1 MAMDALDAPRGWF
14 ETRARDSYRYS
25 GNSMTD
31 SNATAIGPLMKGK
44 RGLVMGV
51 ANDRSIAW
59 GIAKT
64 LANHGADLA
73 FTYQGEAFGRRAVP
87 LAESVGSNIIVP
99 CDVGDIDSVDNVFAE
114 IKKTW
119 GSLDFI
125 VHALAFSDRREL
137 HGRYAD
143 TTRENFT
150 NTMVISCFSFTEV
163 AKRAAELMPNGGSM
177 ITLTYGGATRWVP
190 SYNVMGVAKA
200 ALEASVRYLAAD
212 LGRDGIRVNAV
223 SAGPMRTLA
232 GSGVSD
238 ARVIFNYQRDHSP
251 LRRTPTLDEV
261 GGAALYLLSDLGS
274 AVTGE
279 VHFVDC
285 GYNTVSMPSLE
296 DLKALEGSGTPPAV
310 STNEAA
316 E

>member
-1 MAMDALDAPRGWF
+1 
-14 ETRARDSYRYS
+14 
-25 GNSMTD
+25 MTKTD
-31 SNATAIGPLMKGK
+31 VASSGPLMAGK
-44 RGLVMGV
+44 RGLIMGV
-51 ANDRSIAW
+51 ANERSIAW
-59 GIAKT
+59 GIARV
-64 LANHGADLA
+64 LAGQGADLA
-73 FTYQGEAFGRRAVP
+73 FTYQGEAFGRRAIP
-87 LAESVGSNIIVP
+87 LAESVGSKIIVP
-99 CDVGDIDSVDNVFAE
+99 CDVSDLDSVDNVFAE
-114 IKKTW
+114 IEKTW
-119 GSLDFI
+119 GTLDFV

-143 TTRENFT
+143 TSRDNFV
-150 NTMVISCFSFTEV
+150 NTMVISCFSFTEI
-163 AKRAAELMPNGGSM
+163 AKRASALMTNGGALL
-177 ITLTYGGATRWVP
+177 TLTYGGATRWVP

-212 LGRDGIRVNAV
+212 LGPSGVRVNAL

-261 GGAALYLLSDLGS
+261 GGSALYLLSPLSG

-285 GYNTVSMPSLE
+285 GYNSVSMPSLD
-296 DLKALEGSGTPPAV
+296 DLKTLEADAEV
-310 STNEAA
+310 AARKAA